1 MITQMKINIFIFF
14 ILYNFNNISH
24 ANEIENFLNDQQAM
38 SYYMEVARS
47 NDIFVFCTQGV
58 PLHNW
63 TPINPILGTWKCT
76 TKCKYVNW
84 QWIPAYQYICPK
96 GIRQGKWV
104 GPNTGD
110 KYKAASKP
118 GKPQP
123 PQLEIY
129 KH

>member
-1 MITQMKINIFIFF
+1 MKINLNLILFCTFF
-14 ILYNFNNISH
+14 NFSSFSY
-24 ANEIENFLNDQQAM
+24 ANTSEYFLNDKKAM

-63 TPINPILGTWKCT
+63 TPINPIAGTWKCT

-96 GIRQGKWV
+96 GIREGKWV
-104 GPNTGD
+104 GPGSGD
-110 KYKAASKP
+110 QYKAASKP
-118 GKPQP
+118 GTPQP
-123 PQLEIY
+123 PQLQKY